1 MRSQCTE
8 MQIRKVYTKVNP
20 ELLYDE
26 IRDFVQK
33 QDVVVDQAKLETY
46 SMPTDSS
53 SFIYRGTL
61 TFTSN
66 QKSEEGKECLR
77 AHIVG
82 IPSQETKLIIDAD
95 DKLFSSEK
103 VALLLEDIDLIFS
116 SYEEQ
121 PDSENDD

>member
-1 MRSQCTE
+1 
-8 MQIRKVYTKVNP
+8 MQIRKIYKKVNP
-20 ELLYDE
+20 GLLYDE

-33 QDVVVDQAKLETY
+33 QDLVVDQARMVTY

-66 QKSEEGKECLR
+66 QKGAEGKECLR

-82 IPSQETKLIIDAD
+82 IPGQDIKLIIDIND
-95 DKLFSSEK
+95 ELFGKEK
-103 VALLLEDIDLIFS
+103 VDLLLEDIDFIFN
-116 SYEEQ
+116 SYEGTSDEE
-121 PDSENDD
+121 DEI